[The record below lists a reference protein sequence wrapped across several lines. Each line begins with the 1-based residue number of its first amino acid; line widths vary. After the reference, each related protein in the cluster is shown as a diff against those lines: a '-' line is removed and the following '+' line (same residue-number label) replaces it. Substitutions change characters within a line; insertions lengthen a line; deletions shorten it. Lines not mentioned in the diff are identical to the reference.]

1 MSLRTELGEPTRARD
16 ERFGGSA
23 RPGRGV
29 KTPLAKATPQQ
40 RRVAEAWRRKA
51 SLKAAAAELRIS
63 YSTARNHIAQLCER
77 TGARG
82 SADIFFWLGVE
93 EGLVSLR
100 SDLVPGANA
109 DLR

>member
-1 MSLRTELGEPTRARD
+1 MT
-16 ERFGGSA
+16 
-23 RPGRGV
+23 
-29 KTPLAKATPQQ
+29 TPLSKATPQQ

-63 YSTARNHIAQLCER
+63 YSTAKSHIDNLCER

-82 SADIFFWLGVE
+82 SADIFYWLGIE
-93 EGLVSLR
+93 AGLGSLR

-109 DLR
+109 NLR